1 MVNMISIILQD
12 VVAEYIKPESKMKK
26 IQGECDEKHEEARW
40 NEDEMIEEPDE
51 TQFGIS
57 RDVNEWNQM
66 KTWRNVED
74 RYSRDESSKI

>member
-1 MVNMISIILQD
+1 
-12 VVAEYIKPESKMKK
+12 MKK
-26 IQGECDEKHEEARW
+26 FQGECDEKHEEARW

-57 RDVNEWNQM
+57 RDIDEWNQM

-74 RYSRDESSKI
+74 R